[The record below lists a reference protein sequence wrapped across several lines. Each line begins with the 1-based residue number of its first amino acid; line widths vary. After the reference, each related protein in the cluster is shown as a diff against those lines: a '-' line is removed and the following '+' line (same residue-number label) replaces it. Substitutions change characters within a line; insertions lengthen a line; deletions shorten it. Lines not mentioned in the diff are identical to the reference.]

1 MKNDTQQI
9 EPTSESIQQTA
20 SDKLEAVSIHTST
33 DKQKKEPSQDSH
45 QSHEEKSTIIE
56 TIFDNSQKSASSP
69 EVHQLKTNLI
79 NTSFQP
85 EETPQM
91 GMEHFEKV
99 AVAASVSTSASS
111 TPSQNWSVE
120 KTLLINDDENTSAC
134 FVRLDT
140 KQRFNIDLFPFIIG
154 RAQDSQLQ
162 LEDMSLSRHHAKVQK
177 TESGLSIEDLDS
189 SNGITVND
197 INVDQVLLMEGDVI
211 TLGHIKLRFELK
223 SVSPFP
229 EKTGKVANEFLERI
243 NLTHP
248 NWKKVTAG
256 VIGTILI
263 GTLYYKSQIDD
274 RIMVSELAVASNT
287 SQPSKAERT
296 KASTQKTSAEV
307 VADNA
312 TTPTKKAPKDI
323 TQPVPSSPSIQT
335 EIEQTNNSARK
346 TETTK
351 ENPVAM
357 DITSTEVSP
366 TSVKKRHNVNDSEQ
380 HEPDPKLILSRNSS
394 TPNKTITNTT
404 QKSPKATLE
413 SKSIPATS
421 SRIKERTNKSVKRLS
436 LSAARKL
443 YQQGEAKKAIAM
455 LDNLSTN
462 PRLSKHL
469 QNKALLLKTK
479 VVNLHTHYQ
488 QGLQAYEN
496 NNKNQAWDDWT
507 TFIIAE
513 KKLKLPTTSKFAENI
528 KLHILTESSDSNQM
542 VKQNNPEAS
551 VVTQENWKP
560 NSQQSINKVS
570 SSKNTELENNV
581 RDLYRDGYRLEHSN
595 LAKAIERW
603 HRVVNLATPNSEY
616 YTKAKAKLRFYEEVN
631 P

>member
-9 EPTSESIQQTA
+9 DPTSDSPQQIA
-20 SDKLEAVSIHTST
+20 SDKLEAVSLLNEQIK
-33 DKQKKEPSQDSH
+33 DASQD
-45 QSHEEKSTIIE
+45 SHEEKSTIIE

-99 AVAASVSTSASS
+99 AVAASVSASAPS
-111 TPSQNWSVE
+111 TPSQNWSIE
-120 KTLLINDDENTSAC
+120 KTLLINDDENTSAS

-243 NLTHP
+243 SLTHP

-287 SQPSKAERT
+287 SQPSKAEQT
-296 KASTQKTSAEV
+296 KANTHKTSAKV

-312 TTPTKKAPKDI
+312 TTPTQKVPKDI
-323 TQPVPSSPSIQT
+323 AQLVPSSPSIQT
-335 EIEQTNNSARK
+335 EIEQTNNSAKK

-351 ENPVAM
+351 ENPAAM
-357 DITSTEVSP
+357 DITATEVSP
-366 TSVKKRHNVNDSEQ
+366 TSVKKGQNVNNSEQ
-380 HEPDPKLILSRNSS
+380 HKPDPKLILSRNNS
-394 TPNKTITNTT
+394 NKTITNTT
-404 QKSPKATLE
+404 QKSPKATRE

-421 SRIKERTNKSVKRLS
+421 SEIKARTNKSIKRLS

-443 YQQGEAKKAIAM
+443 YQQGEATKAIAM

-551 VVTQENWKP
+551 AVTQENWKP
-560 NSQQSINKVS
+560 NSQQSINNKAS